1 MTEIRPL
8 ESRLR
13 ALLPVACLAA
23 GLVVSP
29 ANARPAASPLPKQE
43 TSAPAPGRDG
53 YLPLPDAVPGS
64 PFLLRQTDVRTTVTG
79 PVAHVEVTQS
89 WENPNTFPVD
99 GLYIFPLPE
108 NAAVN
113 DMSLRI
119 GERLIQ
125 GQMHRREEARAI
137 YEQARQQGQVAGLLD
152 QERPNVF
159 VQRVANIM
167 PGVGIDVILAMD
179 HEVPCESGTCEYVY
193 PTVVG
198 PRFVPARQPD
208 PGLINP
214 PVVEEGSS
222 TGQTLS
228 LSVDLQAGV
237 PISDLRSPSHRVI
250 LTTEDESRARAVL
263 AEGEASR
270 LNRDFRLQWQV
281 GSDQPE
287 LGILTWRDP
296 VDENDFGVFTL
307 ILQPPVETAPGDAA
321 PRELV
326 FVLDC
331 SGSMSGVPIEAS
343 KNVVRQALR
352 AVRPQDTFQI
362 IRFSENASGL
372 GPSPLTPT
380 PENIRRA
387 LAYLDALQGQG
398 GTEMIAGIRA
408 ALSRPADT
416 DRLRIVAFLT
426 DGYIGNEREIL
437 AEVRRTIGSARLFS
451 FGIGSSVNR
460 YLLEGLAEEG
470 RGAAAF
476 LGPRETADEMVTRF
490 IRRIS
495 TPVLT
500 DIRITLEDLEVTD
513 LEPAR
518 IPDLFAGQ
526 SVLIHGRYRQP
537 QTGVVIVEGR
547 RLGRF
552 ETLRQVAALP
562 GRDEENEALGR
573 LWARARI
580 HRLNRQLH
588 DGHRDDVK
596 EMIVQIG
603 LRHHLMTAWT
613 SLVAVDTTVSNPYG
627 PASQMIVPVEMPE
640 DVSYEGVFGKRKVK
654 TAAMVQ
660 PSVMAPGRNQSAK
673 GGAVTSRLGA
683 RAEAYRAPGYA
694 AQELAESDAA
704 APEEKAPVSGSG
716 FSYAPGPAADEKEEL
731 RSLRKDGLDFRRIVL
746 TLVDGTRI
754 VVEEDGEVWKLQGR
768 SRTLM
773 AVLDA
778 SQVADL
784 RNRIATAGAASWPA
798 ASQVGRGTASRL
810 LIEADWGTTAV
821 FLPAADEA
829 VNELAGLLE
838 RLGA

>member
-1 MTEIRPL
+1 MTQKRP
-8 ESRLR
+8 SQNRLR

-23 GLVVSP
+23 GLAVSP
-29 ANARPAASPLPKQE
+29 VATAAPSPQQE
-43 TSAPAPGRDG
+43 MMTPAPRRDVV
-53 YLPLPDAVPGS
+53 LPHPDNFAGS
-64 PFLLRQTDVRTTVTG
+64 PFLLKHTDVRATVTG

-89 WENPNTFPVD
+89 WENPNTFAVD

-113 DMSLRI
+113 NMSLRI

-125 GQMHRREEARAI
+125 GRMHRREEARAI
-137 YEQARQQGQVAGLLD
+137 YEQARRQGQVAGLLD

-167 PGVGIDVILAMD
+167 PGVRIEVILAMD
-179 HEVPCESGTCEYVY
+179 HEVPCESGTCEYVF
-193 PTVVG
+193 PMVVG
-198 PRFVPARQPD
+198 PRFVPARQAD

-228 LSVDLQAGV
+228 LSVDLRAGV
-237 PISDLRSPSHRVI
+237 PVSDLRSPSHRVI
-250 LTTEDESRARAVL
+250 LTREDESRARAVL

-270 LNRDFRLQWQV
+270 LNRDFRLQWRV
-281 GSDQPE
+281 GSQRPE
-287 LGILTWRDP
+287 LGILSWRDP
-296 VDENDFGVFTL
+296 SHENDFGVFTL
-307 ILQPPVETAPGDAA
+307 ILQPPAETAPGDAA

-331 SGSMSGVPIEAS
+331 SGSMNGVPLEAS

-352 AVRPQDTFQI
+352 SVRPQDTFQI

-372 GPSPLTPT
+372 GPAPLTPT

-387 LAYLDALQGQG
+387 LAYLDSLQGQG

-408 ALSRPADT
+408 ALSRPTDP

-437 AEVRRTIGSARLFS
+437 AEVRRTIAAARLFS

-476 LGPRETADEMVTRF
+476 LGPRETADDMVTRF
-490 IRRIS
+490 IRRIE

-513 LEPAR
+513 LEPAK

-526 SVLIHGRYRQP
+526 SVLIHGRYNRP

-547 RLGRF
+547 RRGRF
-552 ETLRQVAALP
+552 ETLRQVAVLP
-562 GRDEENEALGR
+562 ETNEENEALGR

-588 DGHRDDVK
+588 DGPREDVK

-603 LRHHLMTAWT
+603 LRHRLMTAWT
-613 SLVAVDTTVSNPYG
+613 SLVAVDSVVSNPYG
-627 PASQMIVPVEMPE
+627 PASQVIVPVEMPE
-640 DVSYEGVFGKRKVK
+640 DVSYEGVFGARKVK
-654 TAAMVQ
+654 TADRVQ
-660 PSVMAPGRNQSAK
+660 PSVMAPGQNQSAK
-673 GGAVTSRLGA
+673 GGAVAPRLGA
-683 RAEAYRAPGYA
+683 RAEAYRAPAHSGH
-694 AQELAESDAA
+694 ELAESDAA
-704 APEEKAPVSGSG
+704 TPEEKAPRTSWGLWS
-716 FSYAPGPAADEKEEL
+716 APEPAADEEG
-731 RSLRKDGLDFRRIVL
+731 RASRQRKDDLDFRRIVL
-746 TLVDGTRI
+746 TLGDGTRI
-754 VVEEDGEVWKLQGR
+754 VVEEDGEVWRLQGR
-768 SRTLM
+768 SRTLTTI
-773 AVLDA
+773 LDA
-778 SQVADL
+778 SQLADL
-784 RNRIATAGAASWPA
+784 RRRLSAAGVSSWPA
-798 ASQVGRGTASRL
+798 ANGEGAGTASRL
-810 LIEADWGTTAV
+810 LIEAAWGTTALA
-821 FLPAADEA
+821 LPAADAA

-838 RLGA
+838 KWGT